1 MSRLVFTC
9 RLTVWQVP
17 GQDLEQIVVGANWE
31 VEGDPS
37 FTQYLLN
44 SLNSIAANS
53 VSKAWR
59 EAALTVSHLLKP
71 DCDGPA
77 AGDLV

>member
-1 MSRLVFTC
+1 M
-9 RLTVWQVP
+9 P
-17 GQDLEQIVVGANWE
+17 GQDLEQIVIGANWE

-37 FTQYLLN
+37 FMQYLEN
-44 SLNSIAANS
+44 SLNSIAAHS

-71 DCDGPA
+71 DQDAPA
-77 AGDLV
+77 AVN